1 MWPYPKIIAHRGAG
15 LLAPENTLAA
25 LRHAVTHGYQGVEF
39 DVMLASDDV
48 PVLMHDEHFGRTV
61 PGTGRV
67 ADTTAAQLA
76 AMDAGS
82 WYGPQFAGEPVP
94 RFDAAA
100 QFCRAAGL
108 WMNVEIKPAA
118 GVEAHTG
125 AAVARQVRTLF
136 ADDLGR
142 AGQSAGQGAA
152 PPGVPLLSSFSQ
164 IALHAAR
171 QVAPELALGCL
182 VDALPDDWQE
192 RCAAVGAIALHMN
205 QAHVTPAIAA
215 VIHDAGLFLFCYT
228 ANDALR
234 AAQLLQWGVDGFCT
248 DRPDLIRP
256 EATPPDAGQVPK
268 SAKGAAR
275 RYVR

>member
-39 DVMLASDDV
+39 DVMLAADDV

-61 PGTGRV
+61 PGIGRV

-82 WYGPQFAGEPVP
+82 WLGAQFAGEPVP

-100 QFCRAAGL
+100 RFCRVAGL

-125 AAVARQVRTLF
+125 AVVARLVRSLF
-136 ADDLGR
+136 ADDLRR
-142 AGQSAGQGAA
+142 AAEGATQGAV
-152 PPGVPLLSSFSQ
+152 PPCVPLLSSFSQ
-164 IALHAAR
+164 AALHTAR
-171 QVAPELALGCL
+171 EVAPELALGCL
-182 VDALPDDWQE
+182 VDDMPDDWQQ
-192 RCAAVGAIALHMN
+192 RCTAVGATALHMN

-215 VIHDAGLFLFCYT
+215 VVRGAGFGLFCYT
-228 ANDALR
+228 VNDAPR

-248 DRPDLIRP
+248 DRPDLIGP
-256 EATPPDAGQVPK
+256 GAG
-268 SAKGAAR
+268 SAA
-275 RYVR
+275 